1 MEKHEISEEFAKQ
14 ELEKGYEK
22 AEKLLKDPEKMDRF
36 LERLEEKLK
45 IIPIAGEVLSMVPAM
60 VSLIRSYVKK
70 EYTDIPI
77 GTILAVISAL
87 AYLLSPVDLIPDFV
101 PGAGYI
107 DDAAIVAACLKLVGS
122 DVEEYRT
129 WREKHKIIE
138 Q

>member
-87 AYLLSPVDLIPDFV
+87 AYLLSP
-101 PGAGYI
+101 
-107 DDAAIVAACLKLVGS
+107 
-122 DVEEYRT
+122 E
-129 WREKHKIIE
+129 
-138 Q
+138 